1 MSIDSYRFVSPGVF
15 FQEIDQ
21 SQVVAARPERGP
33 VIIGRFPRGP
43 GMRPIA
49 VNSAAE
55 FYNLYGNPHA
65 GGGPAGD
72 AWRGNPHGG
81 PTYGAY
87 AAEAHLNAAVSP
99 ATIFRVLGEANATP
113 SSDNYAKAGWTT
125 RNAAG
130 AQVVPNAAVSS
141 NGGAYG
147 LFIMP
152 SGSTKAMNVTG
163 TLGAV
168 FYLTEGSVQLQG
180 MGEGSATAA
189 DGSLTGHSNQTASLG
204 SLIASDSDAGVAN
217 AFNIRFLNSAGAVVD
232 SAYIDFNRDT
242 DSRHDTE
249 WCRNALNTDPAA
261 CNSNIKGSAK
271 TYWLGETFESMIKE
285 KVTEQQSDAGKQYGV
300 ILPLHDGTNSYA
312 DHREDWSNPSTGWF
326 FSNDSGVAASF
337 DVYNMTKLFK
347 FHAMDHAEWAQEN
360 IRISIENLRQY
371 TSNTYKYGKF
381 DVVVRSIGGRETPT
395 GVLEIFT
402 NCNLDR
408 RSPNYIGRKIGDRY
422 VSWDATNKVQRNYG
436 SFNNNSSYI
445 RVELAEALAEGS
457 PEGLL
462 PFGVYGPPRLRSFY
476 VASGST
482 GFFSGSESR
491 STSGTVTSGFGH
503 YADTASEGVAAVVT
517 EGVAGRFA
525 TGDGSAMPATHPVDS
540 TVSGVAASA
549 TDALDFGSAGGTNG
563 TSDNDEV
570 ILTIPEGVGGSGAAT
585 TIVVVGGVGV
595 PGANIVFVLRDSSDD
610 ETAKRVKA
618 AINGSGDANYE
629 AAEIAYGSGVTGG
642 ATGIQG
648 VTATAGSGAHL
659 LTLTADIPG
668 VAGNAGTIADGSG
681 AVDGDIAAVT
691 TFTGGTAGEVWF
703 GASAGWEGANF
714 KIEYPAPKLVQT
726 AKIDG
731 TSTFHRLFGV
741 EWAKWKTSGSS
752 GTPLETAGGQLDT
765 SVKETLRRLPASVA
779 SADPASSAAVEYSW
793 VFTLDDVVYNSTGS
807 EGFYVSG
814 SRAAGTSYTALSGA
828 SNSDSDGLLQLGTD
842 NKGFHGFSTFLY
854 GGFDGLDICE
864 AEPFRNTLLD
874 DAEGDATKVA
884 AYNSLIRSIETVA
897 DPEYVECNVMVAPGI
912 TDTYVTDKLV
922 NVCEDRGD
930 ALAIIDLA
938 GGYVPET
945 ENASAESARR
955 GSVKSV
961 VSTKNARNIDSSYG
975 CAYYPWVQV
984 KSATA
989 AAGGEVYVPPS
1000 VVALGTMAFSTANS
1014 AIWFAPAG
1022 FTRGGLD
1029 SAGARPGAAG
1039 LKVLN
1044 VRDRLTS
1051 SDRDSLYEVNIN
1063 PIAKFPAEGIVVF
1076 GQKTLQATAS
1086 ALDRINVRRLMLH
1099 VKKEISIIAATTL
1112 FQPNVSDTWT
1122 QFRTEA
1128 NALLSAIQAQYGIT
1142 EFSVVLDDTTT
1153 TDDLI
1158 DRNILYAQ
1166 IYLKPAR
1173 AIEFIA
1179 VDFIISSEGASF
1191 AD

>member
-99 ATIFRVLGEANATP
+99 ATIFRVLGEASATP

-204 SLIASDSDAGVAN
+204 SVIASDSDAGVAN
-217 AFNIRFLNSAGAVVD
+217 AFNIRFLNSAGSVVD

-242 DSRHDTE
+242 DTRHDTE

-326 FSNDSGVAASF
+326 FSNDNGVAASF
-337 DVYNMTKLFK
+337 DIYNMTKLFK

-360 IRISIENLRQY
+360 IRISIENIRQY

-381 DVVVRSIGGRETPT
+381 DVVVRSIGGKETST

-408 RSPNYIGRKIGDRY
+408 RSPNYIGRKVGDRY

-482 GFFSGSESR
+482 GFHSGSESR
-491 STSGTVTSGFGH
+491 SASGTVTTGFGH
-503 YADTASEGVAAVVT
+503 HAVATGATST

-540 TVSGVAASA
+540 TVTGVGATATITVANEGFIEDDDIIILDAANGQRVILALNDTDTATSATVSATSGLTSAGSTSAGDAVLFAKHNAASTAAEATLIATAINHHALFTAVAASNVV
-549 TDALDFGSAGGTNG
+549 TVTQVITGRGGNTTVTCVDGGGAGPWFTKTNF
-563 TSDNDEV
+563 
-570 ILTIPEGVGGSGAAT
+570 VGGS
-585 TIVVVGGVGV
+585 
-595 PGANIVFVLRDSSDD
+595 
-610 ETAKRVKA
+610 
-618 AINGSGDANYE
+618 
-629 AAEIAYGSGVTGG
+629 
-642 ATGIQG
+642 
-648 VTATAGSGAHL
+648 
-659 LTLTADIPG
+659 
-668 VAGNAGTIADGSG
+668 
-681 AVDGDIAAVT
+681 
-691 TFTGGTAGEVWF
+691 AGEVWF
-703 GASAGWEGANF
+703 GASDGWEGANF

-741 EWAKWKTSGSS
+741 EWAKWSASGSS
-752 GTPLETAGGQLDT
+752 GTPLETAGGRLDT
-765 SVKETLRRLPASVA
+765 SVKETLRRLPASIA
-779 SADPASSAAVEYSW
+779 SADPDSSAAVEYSW
-793 VFTLDDVVYNSTGS
+793 IFTLDDVVYNSTGS

-842 NKGFHGFSTFLY
+842 NRGFHGFSTFLY

-874 DAEGDATKVA
+874 DASGDTTKVA

-1051 SDRDSLYEVNIN
+1051 SDRDSLYEVNVN

-1112 FQPNVSDTWT
+1112 FQPNVADTWI
-1122 QFRTEA
+1122 QFKTEA
-1128 NALLSAIQAQYGIT
+1128 NALLSTIQSQYGIT
-1142 EFSVVLDDTTT
+1142 EYSVVLDDTTT
-1153 TDDLI
+1153 TADLI